1 VRDGSG
7 ELSGLGETGSEKTGN
22 LLDQGIGGD
31 EGIVL
36 ASKLLDELL
45 VLVKLLQVLQKS
57 QYRFSRRVSEHTH
70 VSAHG
75 IDTVVLGTIDIVLV
89 TEDAKSHACA
99 LLLAIALSSFAAEYR
114 LTGPGDGGQLDGSA
128 ETLVTLRV
136 IVLETDLEL
145 NGLDEVALLGL
156 GGVLKEL
163 LDVRTDAGNRDFR
176 HFGWCLPRD

>member
-7 ELSGLGETGSEKTGN
+7 ELSGLGKTGSEETGN
-22 LLDQGIGGD
+22 LLDQGVGGD
-31 EGIVL
+31 ESIVL

-45 VLVKLLQVLQKS
+45 VLVELLQVLRKS
-57 QYRFSRRVSEHTH
+57 QYGVSQLSPEYTH

-89 TEDAKSHACA
+89 TEDAKSHAWT
-99 LLLAIALSSFAAEYR
+99 LPLAIALSAFASKCR